1 MRIGIITLH
10 RAENY
15 GSVLQAYAL
24 QKKLE
29 DIGGEAVTLDYH
41 PERYTNK
48 GKLRRLKDKSSRFN
62 NPFLLLAAQVLIY
75 PSYMR
80 KNRVFENFISKY
92 LKLSKQSFS
101 SNEEA
106 KNLDFGMDAYCTGS
120 DQVWNSHWNEGVE
133 RALFLD
139 FAPTG
144 KMLFSYAAS
153 IGLDNLPQEEIEV
166 TKSLLKKYEFISLRE
181 DTGVEIV
188 KGLGRE
194 DAIQVLDPTLLLNKN
209 EWDKALGI
217 GKDKPNYQ
225 HYVVTYNLHHDK
237 TIDNYAMAM
246 SKKYGLKVYNI
257 SYNWHDMVRKGHL
270 AWCPSVEDFV
280 SLIKHADYVIA
291 DSFHATAFSIIYEK
305 KFVSIIPEIASA
317 RLSSLLRI
325 SGLENRLMNSGSS
338 DLSVLEHEIDYRL
351 VNENINRERVK
362 SMNFLQ
368 RAVLTKN
375 FTHNK

>member
-15 GSVLQAYAL
+15 GSVLQTYAL

-29 DIGGEAVTLDYH
+29 DMGCDAVTLDYH

-48 GKLRRLKDKSSRFN
+48 GKLRRLKDKSTRFN
-62 NPFLLLAAQVLIY
+62 NPLFLLAAQVLIY

-92 LKLSKQSFS
+92 LKLSDLSFS
-101 SNEEA
+101 NNEEA
-106 KNLDFGMDAYCTGS
+106 KTLDFGMDAYCTGS

-133 RALFLD
+133 KALFLD
-139 FAPTG
+139 FAPKG

-153 IGLDNLPQEEIEV
+153 IGLDFLPKEEVEQ
-166 TKSLLKKYEFISLRE
+166 TRSLLARYEYISLRE

-188 KGLGRE
+188 KRLGRN
-194 DAIQVLDPTLLLNKN
+194 DAMQVLDPTLLLNKD

-217 GKDKPNYQ
+217 GKDTPKNR

-237 TIDNYAMAM
+237 TIDDYAVALA
-246 SKKYGLKVYNI
+246 KKYGLKVYNI
-257 SYNWHDMVRKGHL
+257 SYNWHDVVRKGHL

-317 RLSSLLRI
+317 RLSSLLKI
-325 SGLENRLMNSGSS
+325 TGLENRLMNSGGN
-338 DLSVLEHEIDYRL
+338 DLSVIERDINYGF
-351 VNENINRERVK
+351 VNERINIEKEK
-362 SMNFLQ
+362 SIDFLQ
-368 RAVLTKN
+368 RVISTKI